1 MIKNNLHK
9 EGNLFGGEYVDLKL
23 NIEFMGEILFL
34 SINNSLKSLAL
45 EFMKSSYIVA

>member
-23 NIEFMGEILFL
+23 NIEFMGEILFYQLIIL
-34 SINNSLKSLAL
+34 SKVWL
-45 EFMKSSYIVA
+45 